1 MMTKLIKTQRFFRS
15 GALPLPIFCL
25 IMMLCSC
32 VKNDDNGA
40 ADQKAQLAVFHTAP
54 DVAKIDFYLNG
65 SKQNVSPLSFSG
77 VINYAGVPAGD
88 QTADVKIP
96 VTNAIITFAPV
107 SLMANVRYSIFVMG
121 LSNSNNLSTVLLVD
135 TVGDLPGA
143 GRAKI
148 RFIQSSPTI
157 QSMDLLANDSTFFT
171 NRGFKTATPFTEI
184 AAKAYAFKVAV
195 SGSPNVL
202 MAKDSI
208 NLQEGRL
215 YTLYTRGL
223 VSVDTPNV
231 KAFRL
236 THFNN
241 DN

>member
-1 MMTKLIKTQRFFRS
+1 MTKLIKTQRFFVS
-15 GALPLPIFCL
+15 EAWCLPVVCL
-25 IMMLCSC
+25 LLILCSC
-32 VKNDDNGA
+32 GKNDDNGA

-77 VINYAGVPAGD
+77 VFNYAGVPAGD

-96 VTNAIITFAPV
+96 VTNSIITFAPV

-135 TVGDLPGA
+135 TVGDLPRA
-143 GRAKI
+143 GKAKI
-148 RFIQSSPTI
+148 RFVQASPTT
-157 QSMDLLANDSTFFT
+157 QSMDLLANDSIFFS
-171 NRGFKTATPFTEI
+171 NRSFKTATPFTEI
-184 AAKAYAFKVAV
+184 EAKVYAFKVAV
-195 SGSPNVL
+195 VGSTNVL

-208 NLQEGRL
+208 SLQEGRL
-215 YTLYTRGL
+215 YTLYTQGL
-223 VSVDTPNV
+223 VNVDTPNV
-231 KAFRL
+231 TAFRL

-241 DN
+241 GN